1 MFAEPKISVLIP
13 THRYRDFLPAAI
25 ESVLAQDEGDF
36 ELIISDD
43 ASADGSA
50 EIGRRYASRD
60 RRVRFHEQEQNLGM
74 VANWNWCLAR
84 ARGRYVKF
92 LFGDDRL
99 ESPGTLRRL
108 AEMLDR
114 EPGAVLAASA
124 RLLLTEESQPLNLRD
139 DLRRRGL
146 FPGPELIARCIFAE
160 KNLIGG
166 PSAVMFRRAA
176 AARGFDPALRQMVDL
191 EMWVHLL
198 LGGALAYEPDPLC
211 GLRRHPRQAT
221 AANCRPHVGPTENLL
236 IVSRYIGFLSER
248 RLLSAT
254 KLHYLCYRCLHHSR
268 KRAPRQPDILALEE
282 RLALRLSLGWRCAL
296 CVFWRATRPFLK
308 AARRFRKVEGLY
320 RVTTPAS

>member
-1 MFAEPKISVLIP
+1 MPADPKISVLIP
-13 THRYRDFLPAAI
+13 TYRYRDFLSAAI

-50 EIGRRYASRD
+50 EIGRLHASRD
-60 RRVRFHEQEQNLGM
+60 QRVRFHEQERNLGM
-74 VANWNWCLAR
+74 VANWNWCLAQ

-124 RLLLTEESQPLNLRD
+124 RLLLSEQSQPLNIRD

-146 FPGPELIARCIFAE
+146 FPGPALIARCVFAE

-166 PSAVMFRRAA
+166 PSAVMFRRAEGS
-176 AARGFDPALRQMVDL
+176 RGFDPALRQMVDL
-191 EMWVHLL
+191 EMWIHLL
-198 LGGALAYEPDPLC
+198 QAGALVYEPDPLC

-221 AANCRPHVGPTENLL
+221 RANCQAHVGPTENLF
-236 IVSRYIGFLSER
+236 IVSRYVGYLTDR
-248 RLLSAT
+248 QLLPSS
-254 KLHYLCYRCLHHSR
+254 KLRYLCYRCLHHSR
-268 KRAPRQPDILALEE
+268 KRAARQPDILAQEE
-282 RLALRLSLGWRCAL
+282 RLSARLSLGWRCAL
-296 CVFWRATRPFLK
+296 FLFWRITRPFLK
-308 AARRFRKVEGLY
+308 AARRYRRAEGLHP
-320 RVTTPAS
+320 VTMAAP